1 MTRLDFLKDNVGYSE
16 LMRHTKLWDFDEFV
30 VNRWGD
36 VCVYRVYGNNKDN
49 YEITER

>member
-1 MTRLDFLKDNVGYSE
+1 MTRLEFFKNSVGYSE
-16 LMRHTKLWDFDEFV
+16 LIRHTKLWDFDEFV

-36 VCVYRVYGNNKDN
+36 IRVFRVYGKNIES